1 MYVVN
6 NNHFRGQA
14 VANAAMLQSQVTG
27 GRAKVPPPLFE
38 TYRKELAP
46 FAQPAPAGVVA
57 TEGRH

>member
-27 GRAKVPPPLFE
+27 GKAKVPPPLFD
-38 TYRKELAP
+38 TYSEVLQP
-46 FAQPAPAGVVA
+46 FAEPAPA
-57 TEGRH
+57 